1 MALISKKFND
11 ALNEQIKEE
20 LESGYLYLSM
30 SFWLEEQAFH
40 NLANWYYIQAQE
52 EYIHAKKFIDYITE
66 TGGTVELLGLQKP
79 KNDWESVK
87 EVIEAGY
94 AHEQYITKKIEGLW
108 DLAEKT
114 KELQARTMLQWFIDE
129 QIEEESNATELID
142 KHKGF
147 KNDMLF
153 DLHTTRPPLT
163 PPQE

>member
-52 EYIHAKKFIDYITE
+52 EYIHAKKFIDYIVE

-79 KNDWESVK
+79 KSDWESVK
-87 EVIEAGY
+87 EVIDAGY
-94 AHEQYITKKIEGLW
+94 AHEQHITRKIVELW
-108 DLAEKT
+108 ELAEKI

-129 QIEEESNATELID
+129 QVEEEANATELID

-153 DLHTTRPPLT
+153 DLHTARAALAPT
-163 PPQE
+163 EE